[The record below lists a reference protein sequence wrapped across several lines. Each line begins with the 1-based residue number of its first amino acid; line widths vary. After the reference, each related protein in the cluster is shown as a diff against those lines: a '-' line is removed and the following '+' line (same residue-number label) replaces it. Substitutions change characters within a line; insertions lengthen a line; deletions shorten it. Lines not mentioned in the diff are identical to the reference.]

1 MRYCCV
7 ILLQFRM
14 ALVTFADTA
23 STHFY
28 LEDHAGNKL
37 SVINAMRIMYNGGR
51 TNVQEALMTAR
62 TQVREDKHINSGSVS
77 MEDWLIKA
85 NTMGIVFNGEKT

>member
-1 MRYCCV
+1 
-7 ILLQFRM
+7 M

-51 TNVQEALMTAR
+51 INAQEALMTAR
-62 TQVREDKHINSGSVS
+62 TQV
-77 MEDWLIKA
+77 M
-85 NTMGIVFNGEKT
+85 